1 MSAASL
7 AGLTDFAAVLESAGY
22 RIAPAQLE
30 ERAAVL
36 AESPYALVALIEVAS
51 CASLREDA
59 GDAQAALTR
68 IAAVAPS
75 ARSWDLYLMLHV
87 LAVSSDPA
95 DDLLIEEVEADTRY
109 VRKFVRVAIDALDLD
124 AIDRALR
131 PLLPLRPMPQF
142 DLADPL
148 DALRAELYALDAP
161 KDLVDAA
168 IASFQNDM
176 TVSIV

>member
-1 MSAASL
+1 MSAAL
-7 AGLTDFAAVLESAGY
+7 VAGLADFAAVLESAGY
-22 RIAPAQLE
+22 RIAPTQLG
-30 ERAAVL
+30 ERKAVL

-51 CASLREDA
+51 CASLPEDV

-68 IAAVAPS
+68 IAAEAPS

-87 LAVSSDPA
+87 LTVSNDPA

-142 DLADPL
+142 DVADPL

-168 IASFQNDM
+168 ITSFQNDM
-176 TVSIV
+176 TVSVV